1 MKKFKNIMFNS
12 GNKRSYNLLYLDNA
26 TDYTTALLEER
37 DPKAYRPYV
46 LAIGLDTNSGTWN
59 SGHYYTNFNDARNAF
74 IDYIK

>member
-1 MKKFKNIMFNS
+1 MKKFKNIVFNS

-37 DPKAYRPYV
+37 DYKAVQPYV
-46 LAIGLDTNSGTWN
+46 LAIGFNNESGTWD
-59 SGHYYTNFNDARNAF
+59 SGHYYSNFNDARNAF